1 MKWTLALGV
10 VCVAHL
16 GCTDDSTSATSPDAA
31 ASSPDAAVAVAVDA
45 AVSPDAPALPA
56 PTVANLKDGAVV
68 HTGFVVG
75 TSSGAGVEVAID
87 DGAFAP
93 AAGANEWAFRLPA
106 GASTW
111 KQGSRHELAVRA
123 KDTAGAPGA
132 VTTLF
137 VVKGVNEDV
146 NGDGYPDVV
155 VGDFGGQVYVFHSS
169 GSGGVV
175 DADVAHAA
183 TTLVGDDG
191 SFGVSVALG
200 DVNGDGY
207 ADVVVGAHEVAIGTD
222 DEVGQAYVFH
232 SDGPAGVASRNA
244 AAASTILSGS
254 DDDDNLGRF
263 VAVGDVNGDG
273 YDDVVVA
280 GNGKSWVFHSDGS
293 AGVASSDDT
302 HASTT
307 IAGAG
312 AAIAVGDVNGDGFPD
327 VVIGGSNTVF
337 VFHSAGSGGVA
348 SGATADAT
356 ATLSGTPLSNGAV
369 GALGRCLA
377 IGDVNGDG
385 FGDVVACGRP
395 VRVFHSAG
403 SSGIASTDE
412 THAATALNGTSSGE
426 DFGTAVAV
434 GDLNGDGFADVVV
447 GTTGNTSHAYVFPST
462 GADGIASA
470 DDLHA
475 GVSLVGTM
483 GSEGFAMSLAAG
495 DLDGDGF
502 DDLVI
507 GAGSHAYVFRS
518 TGATGVAGSSDR
530 DATSTLSGLLAAALA
545 L

>member
-1 MKWTLALGV
+1 MGV
-10 VCVAHL
+10 VYLVHL
-16 GCTDDSTSATSPDAA
+16 GCSADSTSASR
-31 ASSPDAAVAVAVDA
+31 PDAAVSGSGPDAITVDA

-68 HTGFVVG
+68 HTGFLVG
-75 TSSGAGVEVAID
+75 GSSGAAVEVAID

-93 AAGANEWAFRLPA
+93 AAGASDWTFRLPA

-111 KQGSRHELAVRA
+111 KQGTRHKLAVRA
-123 KDTAGAPGA
+123 RDSGGASGP

-137 VVKGVNEDV
+137 VVKGVNADV

-155 VGDFGGQVYVFHSS
+155 VGDFGGHVYVFHSS

-175 DADVAHAA
+175 DADVDHAA
-183 TTLVGDDG
+183 TTLVGDND
-191 SFGVSVALG
+191 SFGVSVAVG
-200 DVNGDGY
+200 DLNGDGY
-207 ADVVVGAHEVAIGTD
+207 ADVVAGAHEVAVGTD
-222 DEVGQAYVFH
+222 NEVGQAYVFH

-244 AAASTILSGS
+244 AAASTIVSGS
-254 DDDDNLGRF
+254 EDDDNLGRF

-273 YDDVVVA
+273 FDDLVVA
-280 GNGKSWVFHSDGS
+280 GIHESWVFHSAGS

-302 HASTT
+302 HAVTT
-307 IAGAG
+307 IVGAV
-312 AAIAVGDVNGDGFPD
+312 AAIAVGDVNGDGFAD
-327 VVIGGSNTVF
+327 VVIGGSNVVF
-337 VFHSAGSGGVA
+337 VFHSAGTGGVA
-348 SGATADAT
+348 SGTTADAT
-356 ATLSGTPLSNGAV
+356 ATLSGTPQTNGVA

-412 THAATALNGTSSGE
+412 THAATALSGTSNRE

-434 GDLNGDGFADVVV
+434 GDLDGDGFADVVV
-447 GTTGNTSHAYVFPST
+447 GTTGITTHAYVFPSM
-462 GADGIASA
+462 GAGGIASA

-475 GVSLVGTM
+475 GVSLAGTVEN
-483 GSEGFAMSLAAG
+483 EGFATSLAAG
-495 DLDGDGF
+495 DFDGDGF
-502 DDLVI
+502 DDLVV
-507 GAGSHAYVFRS
+507 GAGNDAYLFRS
-518 TGATGVAGSSDR
+518 AGPFGIIGSTAR
-530 DATSTLSGLLAAALA
+530 DATSTLSGLFAEALA